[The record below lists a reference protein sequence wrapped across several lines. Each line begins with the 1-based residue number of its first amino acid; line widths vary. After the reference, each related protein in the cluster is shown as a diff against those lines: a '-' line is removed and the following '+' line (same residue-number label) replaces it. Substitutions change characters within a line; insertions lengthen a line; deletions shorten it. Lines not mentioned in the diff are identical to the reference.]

1 MEGQSTNNPEL
12 IAQAKQAVL
21 DGNAALARQ
30 LAGQVLDANPENI
43 AAMLL
48 MAGAFCAPRERA
60 LGRQSA

>member
-1 MEGQSTNNPEL
+1 MEGQSAKNPEL

-30 LAGQVLDANPENI
+30 LAGQVLDANPANI

-48 MAGAFCAPRERA
+48 MAGP
-60 LGRQSA
+60 S